1 MNQFK
6 IILLL
11 TLLFFAIPNKIYACT
26 SSVTVI
32 TGCNRVNIG
41 SGGYCRQTTTQ
52 QSKSCSGTTCSI
64 TYNAGNCGTWA
75 AGCPLTSKINTITCG
90 GGGTTPRP
98 GGGTPTPGGG
108 GGGGTNPQI
117 GWYAPDGSPCN
128 RTNYYAYYALS
139 SCSGK
144 AGFVTEGITPQSNC
158 SNNGSGKC
166 FLITGN
172 AFTQSAK
179 SVWKQDT
186 QSCSPISSPTIP
198 SNAFDTLY
206 RCRFGLSPDSSING
220 SVTASFSSSTQFE
233 KIFVWIV
240 DSQVGWSQYY
250 ELPKSQIRSGQA
262 ISYNFD
268 NLFSDKKYDVYVKAY
283 GPGGVYLDSVVYVGS
298 CGSPGCRSYPNVSF
312 SFNLTFP
319 PPLAGAVRG
328 PGNQVTNQAFQN
340 MIDLW
345 IKGQITT
352 RQMSQFIAQIGRV
365 PGLQKATCDP
375 KYPGGCNP

>member
-1 MNQFK
+1 MNNFFK
-6 IILLL
+6 ILIIFFFQIVILI
-11 TLLFFAIPNKIYACT
+11 FPSKSFAASAP
-26 SSVTVI
+26 SVPVGGGPCGKGGSPYCSAI
-32 TGCNRVNIG
+32 LNCKCGCRA
-41 SGGYCRQTTTQ
+41 
-52 QSKSCSGTTCSI
+52 SCSGGSC
-64 TYNAGNCGTWA
+64 
-75 AGCPLTSKINTITCG
+75 
-90 GGGTTPRP
+90 RP
-98 GGGTPTPGGG
+98 EPCGGG
-108 GGGGTNPQI
+108 GGGGGSPIPPAPQI

-166 FLITGN
+166 FLVTGN
-172 AFTQSAK
+172 AFTQAAK

-186 QSCSPISSPTIP
+186 QSCSPITLPTTP

-220 SVTASFSSSTQFE
+220 SVTATFTSSTQFE

-298 CGSPGCRSYPNVSF
+298 CGSPGCRSYPNVAF
-312 SFNLTFP
+312 NFNLSFP
-319 PPLAGAVRG
+319 LPLARAPGAPG
-328 PGNQVTNQAFQN
+328 PGNVVSNQAFQN

-345 IKGQITT
+345 IKGQISTV
-352 RQMSQFIAQIGRV
+352 QMSQFIAQIGRV

-375 KYPGGCNP
+375 QYPGGCNP